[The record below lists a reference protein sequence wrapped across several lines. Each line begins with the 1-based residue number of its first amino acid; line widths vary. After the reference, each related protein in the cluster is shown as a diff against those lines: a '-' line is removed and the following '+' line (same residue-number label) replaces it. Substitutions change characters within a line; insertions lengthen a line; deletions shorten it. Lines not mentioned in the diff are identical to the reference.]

1 MNFNCCAL
9 ELYKGSILG
18 FSYLH
23 FLEGNYCI
31 DMVFHSMFISQ
42 LVTEL
47 VYIIIIK
54 VKIASSK
61 SDSVS
66 VFTGGFLRFCRINVT
81 VYMLSQGVHGKL

>member
-47 VYIIIIK
+47 E
-54 VKIASSK
+54 SNSDLSN
-61 SDSVS
+61 SDSDS
-66 VFTGGFLRFCRINVT
+66 VFTGGFLWICRINVT